1 MIARIFRCAFFGVLL
16 ALSAAASA
24 EPAADGLPPVPADY
38 VLDEA
43 GVLDSAQRTL
53 LSYELRQ
60 FERQTS
66 NQMLVAILPEVPEGE
81 VMEDYTQRVA
91 EFWGAGR
98 KDRDNGMVLFVF
110 PKSRQLRV
118 EVGYGL
124 EGAVP
129 DILASRIINDEMVP
143 SFRAGDMGTGIIRG
157 ADALMAAARGEY
169 AGSGRTLAEQQA
181 AQGDAAANV
190 FFWIILIVIL
200 ILVIQRSHGGGGTV
214 YTPRGRRDVFF
225 PGSFGGGFG
234 GGGGFGRGGFGGGFS
249 GGGGGFGGGGASG
262 RW

>member
-1 MIARIFRCAFFGVLL
+1 MTGGIFLRGAVAVVLVFSAGVA
-16 ALSAAASA
+16 ALHAGDS
-24 EPAADGLPPVPADY
+24 LPPVPDDY

-43 GVLDSAQRTL
+43 GVLDSGQRTL
-53 LSYELRQ
+53 LAHELQQ

-66 NQMLVAILPEVPEGE
+66 NQLIVAIFPAVPDGE
-81 VMEDYTQRVA
+81 TMEDYTQRVA
-91 EFWGAGR
+91 EAWGAGR

-110 PKSRQLRV
+110 PGSRQLRV

-143 SFRAGDMGTGIIRG
+143 SFRTGDLGLGVLRG

-169 AGSGRTLAEQQA
+169 AGSGRTLAEQLG
-181 AQGDAAANV
+181 AQGDAAGNV
-190 FFWIILIVIL
+190 VFWIILIVIL
-200 ILVIQRSHGGGGTV
+200 IVVMQRSHGGGGTV

-225 PGSFGGGFG
+225 PGDFGGGFG
-234 GGGGFGRGGFGGGFS
+234 GGFSGRGGGFGGGFS

>member
-1 MIARIFRCAFFGVLL
+1 MIARLFRRAFPCLLL
-16 ALSAAASA
+16 ASSAAASA
-24 EPAADGLPPVPADY
+24 GSAADGLPPVPADH
-38 VLDEA
+38 
-43 GVLDSAQRTL
+43 VLDSAGMLDAAQRTL
-53 LSYELRQ
+53 LSYELKQ

-66 NQMLVAILPEVPEGE
+66 NQMLVVILPEVPDGE

-91 EFWGAGR
+91 EAWGAGR

-110 PKSRQLRV
+110 PGSRQLRV

-129 DILASRIINDEMVP
+129 DVLASRIINEEMVP
-143 SFRAGDMGTGIIRG
+143 SFRAGDMGGGIIRG

-169 AGSGRTLAEQQA
+169 EGSGRTLAEERA
-181 AQGDAAANV
+181 PPGELVGSFV
-190 FFWIILIVIL
+190 FWMFLVIFVIVS
-200 ILVIQRSHGGGGTV
+200 IQRSQGNGGTV

-225 PGSFGGGFG
+225 PGHS
-234 GGGGFGRGGFGGGFS
+234 GGGGFGGGGFS
-249 GGGGGFGGGGASG
+249 GGGGRFGGGGASG

>member
-1 MIARIFRCAFFGVLL
+1 MTGRLFRNGVAGVLL
-16 ALSAAASA
+16 VFSAGVAAL
-24 EPAADGLPPVPADY
+24 PAADNLPPVPPDY

-43 GVLDSAQRTL
+43 GVLDSGERTL
-53 LSYELRQ
+53 LAHELRQ

-66 NQMLVAILPEVPEGE
+66 NQLLVAILPVVPDGE
-81 VMEDYTQRVA
+81 TMEDYTQRVA
-91 EFWGAGR
+91 EAWGAGR

-110 PKSRQLRV
+110 PGSRQVRV

-143 SFRAGDMGTGIIRG
+143 SFRAGDMGLGILRG

-169 AGSGRTLAEQQA
+169 TGSGRTLAEDRA
-181 AQGDAAANV
+181 DQGDVAGNV
-190 FFWIILIVIL
+190 VFWIVLIVIL
-200 ILVIQRSHGGGGTV
+200 IIVVQRGHGGGGTV

-225 PGSFGGGFG
+225 PGDFGGGVG
-234 GGGGFGRGGFGGGFS
+234 GRGGGFGGGFS

>member
-1 MIARIFRCAFFGVLL
+1 MFAVVSSAL
-16 ALSAAASA
+16 AAV
-24 EPAADGLPPVPADY
+24 DLPPAPADY

-43 GVLDSAQRTL
+43 GVLDAGQRTL
-53 LSYELRQ
+53 LSHDLKQ
-60 FERQTS
+60 FERETS
-66 NQMLVAILPEVPEGE
+66 NQLVVAVIPRVPDGE

-91 EFWGAGR
+91 ESWGAGR

-110 PKSRQLRV
+110 PESRQLRI

-129 DILASRIINDEMVP
+129 DILANRIINDDIVP
-143 SFRAGDMGTGIIRG
+143 SFRAGDVGGGIVRG

-169 AGSGRTLAEQQA
+169 SGSGQTLAEQQA
-181 AQGDAAANV
+181 AQGDPAATIV
-190 FFWIILIVIL
+190 FWIVLIIILIIVM
-200 ILVIQRSHGGGGTV
+200 QRSHGNGGTV

-225 PGSFGGGFG
+225 PGGFGGGVGFGGGGFG
-234 GGGGFGRGGFGGGFS
+234 GGGGFS

>member
-1 MIARIFRCAFFGVLL
+1 MKTGFAARACGLL
-16 ALSAAASA
+16 SVVFAVFVFTP
-24 EPAADGLPPVPADY
+24 PAHGADDLPPAPADH

-43 GVLDSAQRTL
+43 GMLDSAQRTL
-53 LSYELRQ
+53 LAYELRQ

-66 NQMLVAILPEVPEGE
+66 NQLVVAIMPEVPDGE

-91 EFWGAGR
+91 EAWGAGR

-110 PKSRQLRV
+110 PELRQLRV

-143 SFRAGDMGTGIIRG
+143 SFRAGDMGAGIIRG

-169 AGSGRTLAEQQA
+169 VGSGRTLAERQA
-181 AQGDAAANV
+181 GRGETSSVV
-190 FFWIILIVIL
+190 FWVVFIVIL
-200 ILVIQRSHGGGGTV
+200 LIVMQRGHGRGGTV

-225 PGSFGGGFG
+225 PGNFGGGFG
-234 GGGGFGRGGFGGGFS
+234 GGGFGGGFS